1 MIVLR
6 KVLTVSAVA
15 LVLASVPSH
24 LVAQERE
31 EKAPVEA
38 RVGALDWL
46 SSTWSKVAAWFA
58 TTTAPSQT
66 GPGSGGPSTQGSCAV
81 DPNGA
86 CTPGA

>member
-1 MIVLR
+1 MTVLR
-6 KVLTVSAVA
+6 KILTASAVA
-15 LVLASVPSH
+15 LVLASAPSH

-38 RVGALDWL
+38 RIGVLDWL
-46 SSTWSKVAAWFA
+46 SSTWSKAAAWFA
-58 TTTAPSQT
+58 TATPSQT
-66 GPGSGGPSTQGSCAV
+66 GPGTGPTTQGSCAV